1 MTNTGH
7 RQTLIL
13 SKWRLHYRIRDE
25 MHRKQSNMAL
35 GGGLG
40 AKSLGLG
47 FLQRRLNDCLLIFGL
62 VVVNSILGLCS
73 PSTD

>member
-25 MHRKQSNMAL
+25 MDRKQLNTVL

-47 FLQRRLNDCLLIFGL
+47 SLQRRLNDFLLIF
-62 VVVNSILGLCS
+62 
-73 PSTD
+73 